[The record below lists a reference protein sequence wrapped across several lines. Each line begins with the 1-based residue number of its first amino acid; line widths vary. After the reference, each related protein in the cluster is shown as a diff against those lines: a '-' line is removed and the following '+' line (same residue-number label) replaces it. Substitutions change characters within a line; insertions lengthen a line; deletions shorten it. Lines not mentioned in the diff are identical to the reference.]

1 MSPGFEQVAC
11 LVSLCGERRD
21 NDCPHQS
28 SSRKFGTQRSPI
40 FTPFRVEE
48 RSQYPQLRKEADPVR
63 QQKSVQ
69 CNVRNNQEN
78 SLLRSGV
85 LQQQESLLSD
95 ARPNNVHERMSS
107 AVNGRRKKKTS
118 GALQSGCGFR
128 SDCKTNE
135 RRKRVVRVP
144 LPAW

>member
-1 MSPGFEQVAC
+1 MIAPTSPPAA
-11 LVSLCGERRD
+11 SLGLNDRQYLRPSAKKSAANIHNFGKKRTQSGNKKAFSAMYETSRIAIVNQAKPRR
-21 NDCPHQS
+21 
-28 SSRKFGTQRSPI
+28 
-40 FTPFRVEE
+40 
-48 RSQYPQLRKEADPVR
+48 
-63 QQKSVQ
+63 
-69 CNVRNNQEN
+69 
-78 SLLRSGV
+78 
-85 LQQQESLLSD
+85 QESLLSD
-95 ARPNNVHERMSS
+95 DRPNNVHERMSS